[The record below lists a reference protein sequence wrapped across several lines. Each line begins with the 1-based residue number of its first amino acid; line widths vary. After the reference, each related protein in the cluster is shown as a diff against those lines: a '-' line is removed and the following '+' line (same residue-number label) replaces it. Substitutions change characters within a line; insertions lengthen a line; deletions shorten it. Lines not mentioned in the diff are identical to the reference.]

1 MYQSSYWG
9 QDLDKRLVDNHIIGV
24 ESASLDRK
32 VDTLHVDD
40 LDSKRII
47 SIFYYFDHTGIFVVL
62 ASWMMSQ
69 CRILLKLC
77 FHAIG
82 IIFKVCK
89 IRFHLYSN
97 IKGACIP
104 KLKAKATETW
114 TVLIHPKIIW
124 CGTKFDFICKLIWN
138 HNFPTDKFNPQTLN
152 TIKNRT
158 AVNLWLCLF
167 LACSRFYAEP
177 TAWRH
182 KRPFDNQ
189 NYGLAKQ
196 FHTRHMV

>member
-114 TVLIHPKIIW
+114 TVLIHPKTIW
-124 CGTKFDFICKLIWN
+124 CGTNFDFICKLI
-138 HNFPTDKFNPQTLN
+138 
-152 TIKNRT
+152 
-158 AVNLWLCLF
+158 
-167 LACSRFYAEP
+167 
-177 TAWRH
+177 
-182 KRPFDNQ
+182 
-189 NYGLAKQ
+189 
-196 FHTRHMV
+196 

>member
-40 LDSKRII
+40 LDSKQII
-47 SIFYYFDHTGIFVVL
+47 SILYSFDHTGIFVVL

-114 TVLIHPKIIW
+114 TV
-124 CGTKFDFICKLIWN
+124 
-138 HNFPTDKFNPQTLN
+138 
-152 TIKNRT
+152 
-158 AVNLWLCLF
+158 
-167 LACSRFYAEP
+167 
-177 TAWRH
+177 
-182 KRPFDNQ
+182 
-189 NYGLAKQ
+189 
-196 FHTRHMV
+196 